1 MRGDRVSPADVLR
14 ARLASLALDFANG
27 IADAIAEERGAPS
40 ALRKGP
46 GTAKTSPRK
55 RGPRGFAAPKGP
67 VTEAAR
73 ADAVASARARGI
85 RLGG

>member
-1 MRGDRVSPADVLR
+1 MGGLVSPADLLR

-27 IADAIAEERGAPS
+27 IADALAEERGAPS
-40 ALRKGP
+40 APRKPGP
-46 GTAKTSPRK
+46 GTAKARK

-67 VTEAAR
+67 VTEEAR
-73 ADAVASARARGI
+73 ADAVVSARARGI